1 MLTSVGIF
9 YIYNNI
15 LGKSRGKV
23 GEVLELNLLKNRGIF
38 SNYIFI
44 FIKVLLKFDLGDQIK
59 STNFTPDEYWCRI
72 ITEGRNK
79 WLMLQSI
86 HIRVKL

>member
-59 STNFTPDEYWCRI
+59 STNLRFSRI
-72 ITEGRNK
+72 RAR
-79 WLMLQSI
+79 S
-86 HIRVKL
+86 

>member
-23 GEVLELNLLKNRGIF
+23 GEVLELNLLKNRGTF
-38 SNYIFI
+38 NNYIFI

-59 STNFTPDEYWCRI
+59 STNLRFSRI
-72 ITEGRNK
+72 RAG
-79 WLMLQSI
+79 S
-86 HIRVKL
+86 

>member
-9 YIYNNI
+9 YIYSNI
-15 LGKSRGKV
+15 FWKSRGKV

-59 STNFTPDEYWCRI
+59 STNLRFSRI
-72 ITEGRNK
+72 RAR
-79 WLMLQSI
+79 S
-86 HIRVKL
+86 